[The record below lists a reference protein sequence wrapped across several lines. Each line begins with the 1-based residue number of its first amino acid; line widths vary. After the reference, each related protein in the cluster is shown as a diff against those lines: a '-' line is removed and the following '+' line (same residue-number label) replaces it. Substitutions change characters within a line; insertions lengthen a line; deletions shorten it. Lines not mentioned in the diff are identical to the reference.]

1 MRRIILAL
9 MLVVLAAGV
18 AAADAVYLR
27 DGRVVRGTVLGFIG
41 GRFAVRIVGTGAAST
56 GRTARPGEDDGEIQF
71 FRARDIERVEIDGR
85 SLEDARF
92 ETRTVEVTLG
102 PNWIDSG
109 VDLRRG
115 ERVSVNAS
123 GTITAGRSRIM
134 PGGLRST
141 DPNAPLPR
149 AAEGVL
155 IGAISDDPRAPIV
168 EIGIGREFQAD
179 RDGRLYLTVN
189 RSNYTD
195 ARGSF
200 TARVRRERD
209 FGPVRRNDTA
219 GNRDP
224 NSVEEEDDNIFST
237 TPSRPARTRPRS
249 QGNPNDPFGT
259 TPDDNDADRGTREL
273 TVEVPGNS
281 QGTDTGVEVRTGDRV
296 TISATGTI
304 VAGQRVGSVSPN
316 GRQGGSSAVFG
327 NPRYPFPQAGAGAL
341 LGVLRTTGGQQS
353 QPFLVGAQSIFTAPA
368 DGRFYLLIND
378 DNYGDNSGAFIV
390 RIRIN

>member
-9 MLVVLAAGV
+9 MLLVLAAGV
-18 AAADAVYLR
+18 AAADTVYLR
-27 DGRVVRGTVLGFIG
+27 DGRVIRGTVLGFIG
-41 GRFAVRIVGTGAAST
+41 GRFAVRVGTSAAPAGT
-56 GRTARPGEDDGEIQF
+56 TARPGEDDGDVQF

-85 SLEDARF
+85 SLDDARF

-115 ERVSVNAS
+115 ERVSVDAS

-155 IGAISDDPRAPIV
+155 IGAISDDPSAPIV
-168 EIGIGREFQAD
+168 EIGLSRAFQAD

-219 GNRDP
+219 RNGNNP
-224 NSVEEEDDNIFST
+224 NSVAEEDDNIFDT
-237 TPSRPARTRPRS
+237 EPSRPARTRPRG
-249 QGNPNDPFGT
+249 QRNPNDTLDT
-259 TPDDNDADRGTREL
+259 TPDDNANRGPREL
-273 TVEVPGNS
+273 TVDVPGNS
-281 QGTDTGVEVRTGDRV
+281 QGTDSGIELRAGDRV
-296 TISATGTI
+296 TVSATGTI
-304 VAGQRVGSVSPN
+304 IAGQRAGSVSPN
-316 GRQGGSSAVFG
+316 GRQGGASAVFG
-327 NPRYPFPQAGAGAL
+327 NARYPFPQAGAGAL

-353 QPFLVGAQSIFTAPA
+353 QPFLIGAQSTFNAPA
-368 DGRFYLLIND
+368 DGRLYLLIND
-378 DNYGDNSGAFIV
+378 DNYGDNSGASP
-390 RIRIN
+390 